1 MGQSV
6 KERQAKY
13 RASRAS
19 AGETGNGERRLSM
32 WVTTEAQLALERLA
46 KHEKK
51 TMRAVLERLVV
62 EADEANL
69 QHLGED
75 APQWGAYFGISVTR

>member
-19 AGETGNGERRLSM
+19 AGESGNGERRLSM

-69 QHLGED
+69 QNLSED
-75 APQWGAYFGISVTR
+75 APQWGEYFGISVTR